1 LDRLKGKVAVVTGAG
16 RMGNIGVA
24 ICEAFLREGAA
35 GVVGTDLRTEESDR
49 IQAHFDGKGLGR
61 FLFVQ
66 QDVTSEADWARLVEQ
81 VSKEFGQLDV
91 LVNNA
96 GIALGG
102 GVIDTTLESFRR
114 SMAINAE
121 SVFLGTK
128 HCAPLL
134 ETAVSR
140 HPGGGSIV
148 NTVSM
153 GSYSP
158 DPHHIGYSVSKAA
171 ARMITLGAAV
181 EFGPRKIRVNSVHP
195 GMTMTPM
202 LREGFEHYIERGHWE
217 SMEHAEE
224 SLAALSPLNTGSV
237 PEDTAHAYVYL
248 ASEEARFVT
257 GASLYHDGGFGM
269 RY

>member
-1 LDRLKGKVAVVTGAG
+1 MDRLQGKVAVVTGAG
-16 RMGNIGVA
+16 RLGNIGVA
-24 ICEAFLREGAA
+24 VCEAFLREGAA
-35 GVVGTDLRTEESDR
+35 GVIATDLRTDRAEEITAQVAATGS
-49 IQAHFDGKGLGR
+49 GR

-66 QDVTSEADWARLVEQ
+66 HDVTSEDGWRALVDR
-81 VSKEFGQLDV
+81 VVAEFGQLDV

-96 GIALGG
+96 GIALDGG
-102 GVIDTTLESFRR
+102 IIDVTLESFRR
-114 SMAINAE
+114 SMAVNAD

-128 HCAPLL
+128 SCAALL
-134 ETAVSR
+134 EAAASR
-140 HPGGGSIV
+140 HAGGGAII

-158 DPHHIGYSVSKAA
+158 DPYHVGYSVSKAA
-171 ARMITLGAAV
+171 ARMLTLCAAV
-181 EFGPRKIRVNSVHP
+181 ELGRRKIRVNSVHP

-202 LREGFEHYIERGHWE
+202 LREGFEHYVERGHWASIE
-217 SMEHAEE
+217 EAET

-237 PEDTAHAYVYL
+237 PEDAAHAYVYL

-257 GASLYHDGGFGM
+257 GASLYHDGGFGQ